1 MRTKTRYV
9 VLLISLVGCLIGI
22 GTSAIAKVIHKE
34 RSLYQT
40 ILVNQ
45 EHKLLCLKFSV
56 RREQRNQTCID
67 RRDPKRMVF
76 AYTRMML
83 ATLLFD
89 ESPKRILI
97 IGLGGGTLP
106 LALNELYPD
115 SIIDVVE
122 IDPAVVSVAR
132 SHFNFLPTDKVT
144 THTLDARVFTKRL
157 KLNLTDQS
165 KYNLILL
172 DAFNGEYIPEHLLTQ
187 EYFKETAALLAPGGI
202 VAANTFAIS
211 KLYHHE
217 SVTFESVF
225 GPLLN
230 FTSAETGN
238 RVMIAAPDRQLD
250 PTSEQV
256 QQRAQRLALRLQ
268 PYGVDIENFPEQ
280 LSTARDWD
288 TEAKI
293 LTDRYNPANLL
304 RRQKR

>member
-1 MRTKTRYV
+1 MYTQILHLG
-9 VLLISLVGCLIGI
+9 LLLSLLVS
-22 GTSAIAKVIHKE
+22 GTSVSAKVIHKE

-67 RRDPKRMVF
+67 RSDPKRMVF
-76 AYTRMML
+76 AYTKMMM

-89 ESPKRILI
+89 DNPKRILI

-106 LALNELYPD
+106 LALNELYPQAT
-115 SIIDVVE
+115 IDVVE
-122 IDPAVVSVAR
+122 IDPAVVKVAR
-132 SHFNFLPTDKVT
+132 SHFNFSPTDKVT

-157 KLNLTDQS
+157 NLTLTDES
-165 KYNLILL
+165 RYNLILL
-172 DAFNGEYIPEHLLTQ
+172 DAFNGEYIPEHLMTQ
-187 EYFKETAALLAPGGI
+187 EYFQETAALLAPGGI

-238 RVMIAAPDRQLD
+238 RVMIASPSRTLD
-250 PTSEQV
+250 PTSDLV
-256 QQRAQRLALRLQ
+256 KQRAQQLALRLR
-268 PYGVDIENFPEQ
+268 PYDIQIEAFPEQ
-280 LSTARDWD
+280 LNTVRDWD
-288 TEAKI
+288 TQAKL
-293 LTDRYNPANLL
+293 LTDKYNPANLL